1 MEWNKYSFSEGDCA
15 QNKQGCLIIYIFI
28 HTVLDKFTSMKPK
41 KKAHLHENLLVE
53 MWLEPNL
60 KFKMY
65 ELSAK
70 IHNANNIVGS
80 GNNRFAIKWNNIQF
94 FIEKL
99 DYKVAT
105 VHNSRNVKSSC

>member
-1 MEWNKYSFSEGDCA
+1 
-15 QNKQGCLIIYIFI
+15 
-28 HTVLDKFTSMKPK
+28 MKPK
-41 KKAHLHENLLVE
+41 KKAHLHENLLAE
-53 MWLEPNL
+53 IWLEPNL

-65 ELSAK
+65 QLSAK
-70 IHNANNIVGS
+70 IRNANSLKVIVGF